1 MSSAPTSA
9 DGKRAQ
15 IDLVYKF
22 SGENALILTYGFKF
36 TVDNIFFRGDPYKRS
51 MHLDF
56 SSTIFNNVI
65 SFGYLNPNDL
75 PKTSSSTFKDV
86 QSFYEGVVI
95 ETRATFCTFKTNEGV
110 SV

>member
-1 MSSAPTSA
+1 MSSAPTFA
-9 DGKRAQ
+9 DGKKAQ

-51 MHLDF
+51 MHFDF
-56 SSTIFNNVI
+56 NSTIFNSVI
-65 SFGYLNPNDL
+65 SFGYLHPDDL

-86 QSFYEGVVI
+86 QSFYEGVVV
-95 ETRATFCTFKTNEGV
+95 ETRATFCTETSNQ
-110 SV
+110 